1 MLFGPKNTWF
11 TRGPKSIAEMG
22 VASVALTLCLALMTL
37 GLSIPNDVG
46 SKLFVAELRRSAAT
60 KAEFEGRAAVGF
72 IVRINLKNRELTV
85 EPVDAPFV
93 ENHSYHLWLLP
104 QGTTLPIFLGIISP
118 AAPKSIAWPFS
129 NTLGDLTN
137 ATLEVSLE
145 PADSPTGQ
153 RPTGRILFLGRLFA
167 S

>member
-72 IVRINLKNRELTV
+72 IVSINLKNRELTV

-93 ENHSYHLWLLP
+93 ENHSYHPLVL
-104 QGTTLPIFLGIISP
+104 
-118 AAPKSIAWPFS
+118 AA
-129 NTLGDLTN
+129 GHD
-137 ATLEVSLE
+137 
-145 PADSPTGQ
+145 PADIFGHY
-153 RPTGRILFLGRLFA
+153 FA
-167 S
+167 SCPKVDSLAL